1 MKEVPVKIEHNNQ
14 WVVVKLGV
22 GEDRIVFPA
31 PVKRKSFS
39 RTLPMLLSVR
49 ISSSSRQRRAA

>member
-14 WVVVKLGV
+14 WIVIKLGV

-31 PVKRKSFS
+31 PVSHRKNGHGS
-39 RTLPMLLSVR
+39 RLQDR
-49 ISSSSRQRRAA
+49 DR